1 MKERSNILPFPDIQ
15 RQWALDRVRE
25 LAGNTR
31 SVNWTMHFLER
42 ADEREITLRQ
52 VIAVMREGQLAE
64 DPVRDEFGGW
74 KVTLQRHCAGRL
86 VRVVVAISDTD
97 ELFIVTAM

>member
-1 MKERSNILPFPDIQ
+1 MKKGSNILPFPEIQ
-15 RQWALDRVRE
+15 RQWAVDRVRE

-31 SVNWTMHFLER
+31 NINWTMHFLER
-42 ADEREITLRQ
+42 ADVRKITLRQ
-52 VIAVMREGQLAE
+52 AIAVMREGQLAE

>member
-1 MKERSNILPFPDIQ
+1 MDL
-15 RQWALDRVRE
+15 VRE
-25 LAGNTR
+25 LAGNTSR
-31 SVNWTMHFLER
+31 INWTMQFLER

-64 DPVRDEFGGW
+64 DPVRDELGGW

-97 ELFIVTAM
+97 ELFVVTAM